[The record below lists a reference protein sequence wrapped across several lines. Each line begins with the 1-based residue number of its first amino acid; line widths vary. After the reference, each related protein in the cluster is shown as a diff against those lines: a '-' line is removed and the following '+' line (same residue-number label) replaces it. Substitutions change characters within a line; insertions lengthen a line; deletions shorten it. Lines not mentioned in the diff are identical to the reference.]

1 MAEDKVTTTIIGPT
15 IVIKGKLKSDED
27 LVVRGRV
34 EAEIT
39 STKAVHLENSGI
51 IKANAQVHSARIS
64 GAIVGNLRAEAR
76 VELAPDG
83 RMVGDIHAPVIV
95 IHDGAAF
102 RGRIDMPN
110 FEEVREAAPFTEP
123 LPAAELPTPV
133 FTDDS
138 VPIPEVEDSPPT
150 FAAAVAADMDTPIVF
165 PGQDRSSLED
175 EPVRPE
181 KHGKR
186 KRLY

>member
-1 MAEDKVTTTIIGPT
+1 MADEKVTTTVIGPT

-39 STKAVHLENSGI
+39 STKALLLENSGI
-51 IKANAQVHSARIS
+51 IKANAQVQSARVS
-64 GAIVGNLRAEAR
+64 GAIVGNLTAESR
-76 VELAPDG
+76 VEIAPDG
-83 RMVGDIHAPVIV
+83 RMVGDLHAPLIV
-95 IHDGAAF
+95 INDGAAF

-110 FEEVREAAPFTEP
+110 FEEVRAVEPRTEP
-123 LPAAELPTPV
+123 ELEA
-133 FTDDS
+133 
-138 VPIPEVEDSPPT
+138 VPIRDSILPSIPIEADAPA
-150 FAAAVAADMDTPIVF
+150 FAAAAPGDGESPISF
-165 PGQDRSSLED
+165 PPPVEQD

-186 KRLY
+186 KRFY

>member
-1 MAEDKVTTTIIGPT
+1 MAEEKVTTTIIGPT

-39 STKAVHLENSGI
+39 STKAVLLENSGI

-64 GAIVGNLRAEAR
+64 GAIVGNITAEAR
-76 VELAPDG
+76 VEIAPDG
-83 RMVGDIHAPVIV
+83 RMVGDLNAPLIV
-95 IHDGAAF
+95 INDGAAF

-110 FEEVREAAPFTEP
+110 FEEARTVEP
-123 LPAAELPTPV
+123 KLEPTPESLLDSGPPV
-133 FTDDS
+133 FADESQDGIA
-138 VPIPEVEDSPPT
+138 PILEDAPA
-150 FAAAVAADMDTPIVF
+150 FAAAAPGEVDSAIVF
-165 PGQDRSSLED
+165 PPIAGD